1 MGSHVVASVARRAG
15 AALPLPL
22 TWSISSGVLTVRHL
36 RSVSVAMTAA
46 GLVLLVTAGLFDVG
60 ATWALVGLLLAWA
73 GVVKVVVVRL
83 WRGLEGR
90 ETTDGG
96 GH

>member
-1 MGSHVVASVARRAG
+1 M
-15 AALPLPL
+15 
-22 TWSISSGVLTVRHL
+22 TV
-36 RSVSVAMTAA
+36 A
-46 GLVLLVTAGLFDVG
+46 GLMLLVAAGLFDVG
-60 ATWALVGLLLAWA
+60 ATWALVGLLLVWA

-90 ETTDGG
+90 ETTDSG